1 MKIITVS
8 GARSG
13 VGKTRV
19 VEALLKILKGWSALK
34 VTVLHRGSC
43 PTHRDCGACDAI
55 DGRFSIVSDNS
66 PGKDTG
72 RFTAAGAKDVLWLKA
87 RRDGLKEGI
96 KEALL
101 RFKGAKGL
109 IIEGTSILKYLEPD
123 LSILVTNRGSRLKP
137 SAREALKK
145 VDLVLTI

>member
-8 GARSG
+8 GAHSG

-19 VEALLKILKGWSALK
+19 VEALLKALKGWSALK
-34 VTVLHRGSC
+34 VTVLHKGSC
-43 PTHRDCGACDAI
+43 PVHRDCGACDAM

-72 RFTAAGAKDVLWLKA
+72 RFMSAGAKDVLWLRA
-87 RRDGLKEGI
+87 RREGLKEGI

-109 IIEGTSILKYLEPD
+109 IVEGTSILRHLRPD
-123 LSILVTNRGSRLKP
+123 LSILIKNRGSRLKP
-137 SAREALKK
+137 SAKEALKK
-145 VDLVLTI
+145 VDIVLTV